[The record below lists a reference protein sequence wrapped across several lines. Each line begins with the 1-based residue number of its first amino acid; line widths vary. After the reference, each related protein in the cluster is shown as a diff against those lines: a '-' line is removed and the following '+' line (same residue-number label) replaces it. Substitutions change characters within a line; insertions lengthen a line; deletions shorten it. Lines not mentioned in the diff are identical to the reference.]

1 MNTFISRNRPKFKNI
16 AALGVAGL
24 SFMSMATV
32 VSAQSKPQIQ
42 LAFGHECGDKFLV
55 RNDGAGPVDV
65 EYSLAGTKQR
75 SKLHLNTTEGVEIV
89 SQASGPMELWVNGQ
103 LVSTE
108 QKTNKVCAVKAGDQ
122 DVIVRGIGEA
132 GATSNGVATAAT
144 SSTVATTSSDQ
155 VVYVAAQPQRVVY
168 VSVPV
173 GYAWDPY
180 YYGGFG
186 FGYGYDY
193 GYYGYPSY
201 YRGGISVNF
210 SNYSRG
216 VYRAP
221 IYRNTGFRGGF
232 GRPGGGFGGI
242 GRPGGGRPSGGF
254 GGGFGGGHSSG
265 GRGHR

>member
-1 MNTFISRNRPKFKNI
+1 MNTFISFNTQKFRNV

-24 SFMSMATV
+24 SVMSMATV

-65 EYSLAGTKQR
+65 EYSLSGTKQR
-75 SKLHLNTTEGVEIV
+75 SKLHLNATEGVEIV
-89 SQASGPMELWVNGQ
+89 SQATGPMELWVNGQ

-122 DVIVRGIGEA
+122 DVVVRGLGDA
-132 GATSNGVATAAT
+132 GATSSGVAT
-144 SSTVATTSSDQ
+144 SSTVNTTSSDQ

-186 FGYGYDY
+186 YGYDY

-221 IYRNTGFRGGF
+221 VYRNTGF
-232 GRPGGGFGGI
+232 GGGF
-242 GRPGGGRPSGGF
+242 GRPSGGF
-254 GGGFGGGHSSG
+254 GGGIGRPSGGFGGGIGRPGGGFGGGHSNGG
-265 GRGHR
+265 GRGRR